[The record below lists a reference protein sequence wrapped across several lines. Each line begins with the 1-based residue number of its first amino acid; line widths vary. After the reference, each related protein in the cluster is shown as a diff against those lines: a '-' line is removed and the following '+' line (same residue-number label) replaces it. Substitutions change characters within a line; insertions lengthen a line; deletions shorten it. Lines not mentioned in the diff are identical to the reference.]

1 MLLFVSM
8 THCLWR
14 THCRSQSRRHG
25 CISALWAK
33 NFPVWL

>member
-14 THCRSQSRRHG
+14 THCRCQSRRHG
-25 CISALWAK
+25 RKIFQSGWK
-33 NFPVWL
+33 QY